1 MVQTDVNEK
10 HNPVNVSPESGN
22 MVASFLSDEDE
33 GAYALSEVTDGD
45 ECMEVQ
51 RDPLFEEASRYAKR
65 KEDVTTSELQRKFA
79 IGYIRANRLLTQL
92 KLAGVVK
99 SEEDS

>member
-1 MVQTDVNEK
+1 MVQTDINEK
-10 HNPVNVSPESGN
+10 RCPVNVSPESGN
-22 MVASFLSDEDE
+22 VVASFLSDEDE
-33 GAYALSEVTDGD
+33 GAYALSEVTDED

-65 KEDVTTSELQRKFA
+65 KEDVTTSELRRKFA
-79 IGYIRANRLLTQL
+79 IGYILANRLLAQL
-92 KLAGVVK
+92 KSAGVVK

>member
-1 MVQTDVNEK
+1 M
-10 HNPVNVSPESGN
+10 SPESGN
-22 MVASFLSDEDE
+22 VVASFLSDEDE
-33 GAYALSEVTDGD
+33 GAYALSEVTDDD

-79 IGYIRANRLLTQL
+79 IGYIRASRLLAQL
-92 KLAGVVK
+92 KSVGVVK

>member
-33 GAYALSEVTDGD
+33 GAYALSEVTDED

-92 KLAGVVK
+92 KSAGVVK
-99 SEEDS
+99 K

>member
-1 MVQTDVNEK
+1 MVQTDINEK
-10 HNPVNVSPESGN
+10 RCPVNVSPESGN
-22 MVASFLSDEDE
+22 VVASFLSDEDE
-33 GAYALSEVTDGD
+33 GAYALSEVTDDD

-79 IGYIRANRLLTQL
+79 IGYIRANRLLAQL
-92 KLAGVVK
+92 KSAGVVK

>member
-33 GAYALSEVTDGD
+33 GAYALSEVTDED

-65 KEDVTTSELQRKFA
+65 KEDVTTSELRRKFA
-79 IGYIRANRLLTQL
+79 IGYIRANRLLAQL
-92 KLAGVVK
+92 KSAGVVK

>member
-33 GAYALSEVTDGD
+33 GAYALSEVTDED
-45 ECMEVQ
+45 ECMEV
-51 RDPLFEEASRYAKR
+51 EEASRYAKR

>member
-1 MVQTDVNEK
+1 MVQTDINEK
-10 HNPVNVSPESGN
+10 RCPVNVSPESGN
-22 MVASFLSDEDE
+22 VVASFLSDEDE
-33 GAYALSEVTDGD
+33 GAYALSEVTDED

>member
-1 MVQTDVNEK
+1 M
-10 HNPVNVSPESGN
+10 SPESGN
-22 MVASFLSDEDE
+22 VVASFLSDEDE
-33 GAYALSEVTDGD
+33 GAYALSEVTDED

-65 KEDVTTSELQRKFA
+65 KEDVTTSELRRKFA
-79 IGYIRANRLLTQL
+79 IGYILANRLLAQL
-92 KLAGVVK
+92 KSAGVVK

>member
-33 GAYALSEVTDGD
+33 GAYALSEVTDED

-79 IGYIRANRLLTQL
+79 IGYIRANRLLAQL
-92 KLAGVVK
+92 KSAGVVK
-99 SEEDS
+99 K

>member
-1 MVQTDVNEK
+1 MVQTDINEK
-10 HNPVNVSPESGN
+10 RCSVNVSPESGN
-22 MVASFLSDEDE
+22 VVASFLADEDE

-45 ECMEVQ
+45 ECMKEQ

-79 IGYIRANRLLTQL
+79 IGYIRANRLLAQL
-92 KLAGVVK
+92 KSAGVVK

>member
-33 GAYALSEVTDGD
+33 GAYALSEVTDED

>member
-1 MVQTDVNEK
+1 MVQTDINEK
-10 HNPVNVSPESGN
+10 RCPVNVSPESGN
-22 MVASFLSDEDE
+22 VVASFLSDEDE
-33 GAYALSEVTDGD
+33 GAYALSEVTDED

-79 IGYIRANRLLTQL
+79 IGYIRANRLLAQL
-92 KLAGVVK
+92 KSAGVVK

>member
-33 GAYALSEVTDGD
+33 GAYALSEVTDED

-99 SEEDS
+99 K

>member
-1 MVQTDVNEK
+1 MVQTKVNEK
-10 HNPVNVSPESGN
+10 RCSVNVSPESGN
-22 MVASFLSDEDE
+22 VVASFLADEDE
-33 GAYALSEVTDGD
+33 GAYALSEVTDED

-79 IGYIRANRLLTQL
+79 IGYIRANRLLAQL
-92 KLAGVVK
+92 KSAGVVK
-99 SEEDS
+99 K